1 MVVKAN
7 GTAVSGCDQLG
18 AMPLPLSESEIL
30 IRSPMA
36 EYGGRVWETKKKKK
50 KSQKKLQMLFL
61 EH

>member
-30 IRSPMA
+30 IRSPIA
-36 EYGGRVWETKKKKK
+36 EYGGRVWETKKK